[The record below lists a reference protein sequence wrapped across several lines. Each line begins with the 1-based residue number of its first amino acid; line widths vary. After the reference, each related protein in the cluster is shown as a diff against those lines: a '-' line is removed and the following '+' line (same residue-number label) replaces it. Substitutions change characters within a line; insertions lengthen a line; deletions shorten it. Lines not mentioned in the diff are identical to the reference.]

1 MDVALFCRDQYPKVF
16 GALALYCGNPAVAE
30 ELAQDAL
37 GRAVA
42 RWDKVSRM
50 DNPVGWLHRVAFN
63 LAHSHFRRARA
74 ERKALQAAEVAGRE
88 PPPVDL
94 VGSYELRAALESL
107 PRRQRRAVVLR
118 HYVGLSVEEVAEV
131 MDCSGRTVKR
141 LTSDALASM
150 RRQLDPAVKTLEV
163 SG

>member
-1 MDVALFCRDQYPKVF
+1 MDVALFCREQYPRVF

-37 GRAVA
+37 ARAVA

-50 DNPVGWLHRVAFN
+50 DNPVGWVHRVAFN

-74 ERKALQAAEVAGRE
+74 ERKALQAAEDAGRQ

-94 VGSYELRAALESL
+94 VGRYEIRAALESL

-118 HYVGLSVEEVAEV
+118 HYIGLSVEEVAEA
-131 MDCSGRTVKR
+131 MECSDRTVKR
-141 LTSDALASM
+141 LTSDALVAL
-150 RRQLDPAVKTLEV
+150 RRQLDAGVKSLEV
-163 SG
+163 SR